1 MLRSSVACVLSPDLF
16 NGLQQILY
24 KVAYARLIA
33 QLKAGANK
41 HIYTVMPAK
50 SRSHRCKTALSSLPY
65 KLVHQLYMQGLQ
77 TRQDSVHT
85 YHGVHSMHNAHSM
98 HVLHSIYSVRI
109 MHSVHSVHIMHMWS
123 NLLSCCDLK
132 QSLYAYSTA
141 TRTWSRLSTRLWRDG
156 RGQWR
161 LCHQQRQKRKHS
173 RPAGKQ
179 TKPACCTSLT
189 SWAGDVFLKPCSSSL
204 DRWFHWHQE
213 HHCSGYY
220 ADWVPFTVYHREHC
234 VVV

>member
-1 MLRSSVACVLSPDLF
+1 M
-16 NGLQQILY
+16 
-24 KVAYARLIA
+24 AYARLNA
-33 QLKAGANK
+33 QLKPRVGKRTQYCDAYK
-41 HIYTVMPAK
+41 RQK
-50 SRSHRCKTALSSLPY
+50 SQTQACTEKSPDILVLQHYMRGPQARHSSL
-65 KLVHQLYMQGLQ
+65 
-77 TRQDSVHT
+77 HT
-85 YHGVHSMHNAHSM
+85 YHG
-98 HVLHSIYSVRI
+98 
-109 MHSVHSVHIMHMWS
+109 MHSVHSIRSMHVWS